1 MIDLKDQDNL
11 FLAACSTNRSHVAI
25 KPVSLQVS
33 AAENSFFKVQ
43 CLYWVLADSWLV
55 KFPMVL
61 AFAWITNN
69 NGIGME

>member
-25 KPVSLQVS
+25 IPVSLQVS

-43 CLYWVLADSWLV
+43 CLHLVAMGRKEMRYVLPLYR
-55 KFPMVL
+55 
-61 AFAWITNN
+61 
-69 NGIGME
+69 